1 MTSVTQRITQ
11 YNKDVGQP
19 RGGLINP
26 RLFTIEYLD
35 GDSYGVLD
43 GKQENIHASVV
54 GAAVDYLS
62 RLALVRSPATDAM
75 SEVADVFRASLRGA
89 QRISEFTE
97 HTTVAS
103 DAGSALG
110 ELPIEDLEDGTVI
123 FRVDETAVLIAC
135 KLATYDVGLRAGVHL
150 YNPESSLRSP
160 DETTTAHIL
169 AMTERAKRFFEAYGP
184 VTADGFVFIDG
195 DELLAGGRG
204 GYTDIVDSGDGD
216 FLTADT
222 LWDFKVSASK
232 PTKDH
237 TLQLLMYFLMGKQS
251 GMPEFGTQTHVGIFN
266 PRLNT
271 MHRLAVAEVPA
282 DIIETIRRDVIGYVA

>member
-1 MTSVTQRITQ
+1 MTSVTHRITQ

-26 RLFTIEYLD
+26 KLFTVEQLGGD
-35 GDSYGVLD
+35 GYGVLD
-43 GKQENIHASVV
+43 GKQENSHASVV

-62 RLALVRSPATDAM
+62 RLALVRSTETGAM
-75 SEVADVFRASLRGA
+75 SEAADVFRASLRGA
-89 QRISEFTE
+89 QRISDFTD
-97 HTTVAS
+97 HVAVAS
-103 DAGSALG
+103 DAASALG
-110 ELPIEDLEDGTVI
+110 ELPIEDLEDGTVA
-123 FRVDETAVLIAC
+123 FRIDETAVLVAC
-135 KLATYDVGLRAGVHL
+135 QLATYDVGLRAGVHL
-150 YNPESSLRSP
+150 YNPESTLRSP

-169 AMTERAKRFFEAYGP
+169 AMVQRAKRFFETYGP
-184 VTADGFVFIDG
+184 VTADGFVFVDG

-204 GYTDIVDSGDGD
+204 GYTDLVNSGDGD

-237 TLQLLMYFLMGKQS
+237 TLQLLMYFLMGKAS
-251 GMPEFGTQTHVGIFN
+251 GMPEFATQTQVGIFN

-271 MHRLAVAEVPA
+271 VHRLAVAEVPA
-282 DIIETIRRDVIGYVA
+282 EVIEIIRRDVIGYAR

>member
-1 MTSVTQRITQ
+1 MASVTQRITQ
-11 YNKDVGQP
+11 YNKSVGQP

-26 RLFTIEYLD
+26 KLFSVEQLD
-35 GDSYGVLD
+35 DGLGALD
-43 GKQENIHASVV
+43 IKQENLHASTV

-62 RLALVRSPATDAM
+62 RLALVRTTPASATL
-75 SEVADVFRASLRGA
+75 EVADVFRASLRGA

-97 HTTVAS
+97 HATVTSEAMI
-103 DAGSALG
+103 ALG
-110 ELPIEDLEDGTVI
+110 ELNITDLADGTVM
-123 FRVDETAVLIAC
+123 FDLDKTAVQVAC
-135 KLATYDVGLRAGVHL
+135 QLETYDVGLRAGVQL
-150 YNPESSLRSP
+150 YNPVSSSRTP
-160 DETTTAHIL
+160 DALTTAHIL
-169 AMTERAKRFFEAYGP
+169 AMVDRAKSFFAAYGP
-184 VTADGFVFIDG
+184 ITADGFVFVDG

-204 GYTDIVDSGDGD
+204 GYTDMVDSGDGD

-251 GMPEFGTQTHVGIFN
+251 GMPEFTTQTHVGIFN

-271 MHRLAVAEVPA
+271 VHRLAVAEVPA
-282 DIIETIRRDVIGYVA
+282 DVIQIIRRDVIGHAV